1 MRILNFSGDNMRTF
15 DTAFFKEEL
24 FNTFEI
30 NGISSLL
37 DDEKAEKFAILT
49 EIMLEENQKYNLTAI
64 KEVDKIILLHYA
76 DSIMSASLFGKSAS
90 VIDVGCGA
98 GFPSVP
104 LAICRPDLKITALD
118 STAKKVNYVDKI
130 SKELSLNI
138 KAVCARAEDAAK
150 ANVNN
155 SFRERFDIATARAVA
170 DLSVLSELCLP
181 LVKVGG
187 CFAVMKGKNGKEEL
201 ERAKKGISILGGHIV
216 SENEF
221 LLTDTNGEAYERVSA
236 LVKKEKHTDAQYPRS
251 YSQITKKPL

>member
-1 MRILNFSGDNMRTF
+1 MRTF

-37 DDEKAEKFAILT
+37 DDEKAEKFATLT

-64 KEVDKIILLHYA
+64 KEVGKIILLHYA
-76 DSIMSASLFGKSAS
+76 DSLMSASLFNENAS

-118 STAKKVNYVDKI
+118 STAKKVNYVDKV
-130 SKELSLNI
+130 SKALSLNVETI
-138 KAVCARAEDAAK
+138 CARAEAAAK
-150 ANVNN
+150 AGTDN
-155 SFRERFDIATARAVA
+155 SLRERFDIATARAVA

-187 CFAVMKGKNGKEEL
+187 YFAIMKGKNGKEEL
-201 ERAKKGISILGGHIV
+201 ERAKKGISILGGHINKK
-216 SENEF
+216 EEF
-221 LLTDTNGEAYERVSA
+221 VLTDTNGETYERVSA

-251 YSQITKKPL
+251 YSQIIKKPL